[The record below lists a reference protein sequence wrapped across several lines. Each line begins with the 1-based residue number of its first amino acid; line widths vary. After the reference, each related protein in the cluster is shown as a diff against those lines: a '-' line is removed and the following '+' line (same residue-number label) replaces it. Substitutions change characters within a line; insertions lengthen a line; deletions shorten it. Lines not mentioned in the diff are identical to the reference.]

1 MTRSGANTATRAAE
15 SPQNTAD
22 NVMIREALESIR
34 EPEQRAVLELLIA
47 GLTVRE
53 IAVAVNRSKSS
64 VQRMIDSIRTAI
76 AARLAA

>member
-1 MTRSGANTATRAAE
+1 
-15 SPQNTAD
+15 
-22 NVMIREALESIR
+22 MIREALESIR